1 MHDQKTKGPL
11 RLKLIRKIEDFSTD
25 WHGGALAIGNF
36 DGVHIGHAHIAQ
48 RLCEWSD
55 KLDGPAT
62 VFTFDPHP
70 ARLLRPDLAPPP
82 LTWIDRKAELLGD
95 LGIDILVAYPTNQQ
109 LLDLEYQQFFHQ
121 IVVEKIGAQAIVEG
135 PNFFF
140 GKDRKGDVGK
150 LGELCKEHQ
159 LELEVV
165 QPELDGDSFVSS
177 SRIRQAI
184 AEGDVGEARKMLT
197 QPYRI
202 RGMVTHGVGR
212 GASLGFPT
220 ANLDAIDT
228 LVPAHGVYAGIGTI
242 DHSRHMAAIHI
253 GPNPTFGEMVS
264 KVEVHLLDYENAIYG
279 NVLEVDFVEK
289 IRDVSTFK
297 SSEQLKSQLVN
308 DIQNCRNVLRKFLKI
323 K

>member
-1 MHDQKTKGPL
+1 MTCIAESAG
-11 RLKLIRKIEDFSTD
+11 RLKLIRKIDDFSPK
-25 WHGGALAIGNF
+25 WHGGALTIGNF
-36 DGVHIGHAHIAQ
+36 DGVHLGHAHIAQ
-48 RLCEWSD
+48 RLCHWSE

-95 LGIDILVAYPTNQQ
+95 LGIDILVAYPTDQQ
-109 LLDLEYQQFFHQ
+109 LLDLEYQQFFQQ
-121 IVVEKIGAQAIVEG
+121 IILDKIGARGIVEG

-140 GKDRKGDVGK
+140 GKDRKGNVDK
-150 LGELCKEHQ
+150 LAELCGSNSIS
-159 LELEVV
+159 LEIV
-165 QPELDGDSFVSS
+165 QPELKDESFVSS

-184 AEGDVGEARKMLT
+184 IEGDVGTARQMLT

-202 RGMVTHGVGR
+202 RGMVTHGAGR

-228 LVPAHGVYAGIGTI
+228 LVPAHGVYAGIGI
-242 DHSRHMAAIHI
+242 LDHSRHMAAVHI

-289 IRDVSTFK
+289 IRDVSTFD
-297 SSEQLKSQLVN
+297 SSEQLKTQLIH
-308 DIQNCRNVLRKFLKI
+308 DIQNCRNVLRNFMKI